1 MQILKRFWGD
11 EVEEEEDSL
20 SDHADDVAPYPT
32 LYLSVNSDFDN
43 FTKQRKED

>member
-1 MQILKRFWGD
+1 MQILKKFWGD

-43 FTKQRKED
+43 FNK